1 MCSAASQIS
10 GAYRNANRSQI
21 ETMHHVDRGNIRLGN
36 CGDSVRQ
43 PIGGWGGIRLLSGY
57 SGITGE
63 FNDGSQCA
71 AWLAGESG

>member
-1 MCSAASQIS
+1 
-10 GAYRNANRSQI
+10 
-21 ETMHHVDRGNIRLGN
+21 MHHVDRGNIRLGN